1 MKRECE
7 CQLHCDH
14 RKSEG
19 KLATSVLFPG
29 ILLTCLEG
37 DSAESF
43 GTPDYVLQI
52 RCCRQGRV
60 GWRFPDGREL
70 CLGKGDLAIHTVE
83 TWKGSERFLPED
95 GGCDGFILHMD
106 LKKLTEQPP
115 ELFTGT
121 DITGEFLFDRF
132 CAGRRLQ
139 VQKGSDRTESIF
151 AGFYQGQDGYRTCW
165 QRVKMM
171 ELLLYLLT
179 EERPGEDEIPDYG
192 KEYPPEQIQTR
203 QEIHEQLIAH
213 MDKRITIEELSRQ
226 HLINPTTLKAVFKAV
241 YGTSLAAHMKEH
253 RMGMAAKLLRE
264 TTLSISEVSLQVG
277 YESQSKFTAAFKEYF
292 GMLPKE
298 YRHQ

>member
-1 MKRECE
+1 MT
-7 CQLHCDH
+7 
-14 RKSEG
+14 G
-19 KLATSVLFPG
+19 SV
-29 ILLTCLEG
+29 
-37 DSAESF
+37 
-43 GTPDYVLQI
+43 
-52 RCCRQGRV
+52 R
-60 GWRFPDGREL
+60 
-70 CLGKGDLAIHTVE
+70 
-83 TWKGSERFLPED
+83 
-95 GGCDGFILHMD
+95 
-106 LKKLTEQPP
+106 
-115 ELFTGT
+115 
-121 DITGEFLFDRF
+121 
-132 CAGRRLQ
+132 GRRLQ

-192 KEYPPEQIQTR
+192 KEYPPEQIQII

-253 RMGMAAKLLRE
+253 RMGLAAKLLRE

-292 GMLPKE
+292 GILPKE

>member
-1 MKRECE
+1 
-7 CQLHCDH
+7 
-14 RKSEG
+14 
-19 KLATSVLFPG
+19 
-29 ILLTCLEG
+29 
-37 DSAESF
+37 
-43 GTPDYVLQI
+43 
-52 RCCRQGRV
+52 
-60 GWRFPDGREL
+60 
-70 CLGKGDLAIHTVE
+70 
-83 TWKGSERFLPED
+83 
-95 GGCDGFILHMD
+95 
-106 LKKLTEQPP
+106 
-115 ELFTGT
+115 
-121 DITGEFLFDRF
+121 
-132 CAGRRLQ
+132 
-139 VQKGSDRTESIF
+139 
-151 AGFYQGQDGYRTCW
+151 
-165 QRVKMM
+165 MM

-192 KEYPPEQIQTR
+192 KEYPPEQIQII

-253 RMGMAAKLLRE
+253 RMGLAAKLLRE